1 MKERRTQRSNDPLEA
16 AEMYL
21 NAAAQ
26 RRDYRALAL
35 ANSDGSLV
43 AQANTRLD
51 ARAIAAVAPY
61 AQEAEVDHSGLVGIV
76 TRGHNLRVWDVEV
89 SGDQYYLA
97 AVGGSEQPPSEAERT
112 LRRILN

>member
-21 NAAAQ
+21 NAAAE

-43 AQANTRLD
+43 AQADSRLD

-61 AQEAEVDHSGLVGIV
+61 AQDAESGNAGLVGLV
-76 TRGHNLRVWDVEV
+76 TRGQDLRVWDMQV

-97 AVGGSEQPPSEAERT
+97 AVGGSDQPPSEAERT

>member
-1 MKERRTQRSNDPLEA
+1 MKDRRTQRSNDPLEA

-21 NAAAQ
+21 NAAAE

-35 ANSDGSLV
+35 ANSDGNLV
-43 AQANTRLD
+43 AQANSRLD

-61 AQEAEVDHSGLVGIV
+61 AQETEGGNAGLVGLV
-76 TRGHNLRVWDVEV
+76 TRGQDLRVWDMQV

-97 AVGGSEQPPSEAERT
+97 AVGGSDQPPSEAERT